1 MSNED
6 NRFGDEPDSMG
17 DISAGLLGLFRKNG
31 VSQETLR
38 KAIESDSL
46 HVLAVDLLL
55 GPPGE
60 LLSVAQVA
68 EISGI
73 DKGVLV
79 RLWRA
84 LGFTDPVDQQPS
96 FHEIDVEASTAFSG
110 LLGSN
115 PADVEVAIQL
125 ARVIG
130 SALARVAEAEI
141 LSSIG
146 LREINRPERRLS
158 NLEVAERFSNYVSQT
173 VPTVPKLLSYVWLRH
188 LHGASK
194 RLLMLRQQGEGVELA
209 QFELTVGFLDLVG
222 FTVLSQQL
230 ETEELASLVN
240 HFDEVSHDTVTG
252 LGGRVV
258 KMIGDEVMF
267 VSEDPEAAVEIAMT
281 LQEIYSQDR
290 EISEVRAGL
299 AHGMVL
305 AKDGDY
311 YGPVV
316 NLASRIV
323 NIATP
328 GSILVSDEV
337 NKKIAEKVSIDSKA
351 LQPRF
356 LKDLGYVQLFRL
368 KRSPSG

>member
-1 MSNED
+1 MSGSEKRLD
-6 NRFGDEPDSMG
+6 GMSESDGE
-17 DISAGLLGLFRKNG
+17 ISSGLLRLFTDNG
-31 VSQETLR
+31 VSRETLR
-38 KAIESDSL
+38 AAIESDSL

-55 GPPGE
+55 GPPGD

-73 DKGVLV
+73 EKGVLV

-96 FHEIDVEASTAFSG
+96 FHSMDVEASIAFSG

-115 PADVEVAIQL
+115 PADVEVAVQL

-130 SALARVAEAEI
+130 SALSRVAEAEI

-146 LREINRPERRLS
+146 LKEINRSERRLS
-158 NLEVAERFSNYVSQT
+158 NLEVAERFSSYVSQT

-240 HFDEVSHDTVTG
+240 HFDEVSHDTVTRF
-252 LGGRVV
+252 GGRVV

-281 LQEIYSQDR
+281 MQESYSQDR
-290 EISEVRAGL
+290 EISEIRAGL

-337 NKKIAEKVSIDSKA
+337 NTKLSDRRSIDSKA

-356 LKDLGYVQLFRL
+356 LKDLGYVQLYRL
-368 KRSPSG
+368 KRSLSK